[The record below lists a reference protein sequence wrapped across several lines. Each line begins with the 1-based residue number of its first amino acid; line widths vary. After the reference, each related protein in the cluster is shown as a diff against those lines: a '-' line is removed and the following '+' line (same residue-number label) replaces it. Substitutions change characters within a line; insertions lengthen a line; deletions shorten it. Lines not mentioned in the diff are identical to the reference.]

1 MVSEMMRLDIAS
13 VSTPSSPLPASMRMR
28 WSFLAISSSAP
39 SSTLLRPSFHWSTTR
54 IEYCSISSGFDARHD
69 QHGQLG
75 ALGGLERGELL
86 LERPLLL
93 GGERA
98 GQVGDTRGELGDRL
112 QVLGGGGPAEPQ
124 EPEQREP
131 GRERRARVAADH
143 CVAGCPEGAAAGA
156 PGVEV
161 SKLTVGAVEICA
173 SLATVKFGF
182 TWKPNIFAVRFT
194 GNWRTVTL

>member
-1 MVSEMMRLDIAS
+1 M
-13 VSTPSSPLPASMRMR
+13 
-28 WSFLAISSSAP
+28 
-39 SSTLLRPSFHWSTTR
+39 RPSFHWSTTR
-54 IEYCSISSGFDARHD
+54 IEYCSISSGFVVGTISTASWVPLADSNA
-69 QHGQLG
+69 
-75 ALGGLERGELL
+75 ASFCSSAA
-86 LERPLLL
+86 LLL
-93 GGERA
+93 GGQRA
-98 GQVGDTRGELGDRL
+98 GQVGDPRGELGDRL
-112 QVLGGGGPAEPQ
+112 QVLGRGSHAEAQ

-131 GRERRARVAADH
+131 GQQRRAQVAADH

-161 SKLTVGAVEICA
+161 SKFTVGAVEICA